1 MKKQIVAVL
10 LAAMTAA
17 SLAGCGGTE
26 SASPAASTE
35 ETTEQTESTV
45 TDAST
50 EDSQN
55 ATEDVAAQTTEDEE
69 YDEGFIP
76 ADFIQE
82 QAGTDTFDSYDDV
95 LGYLNGENE
104 GFAYISLDGSTPYV
118 LAVTDTLYALDDTT
132 MVASGVSLYAYNDDG
147 KLVNVGNAYSNG
159 GEEDPIRCEDGIL
172 YVCGPNEYGE
182 MKISEDT
189 IGLFYKKDVSRYTES
204 DGTTSISG
212 FIRENDDINSTP
224 TDIEIST
231 DEEFE
236 EMLASGREKT
246 PIRFWGAE
254 YASYDDVIAQLPA
267 DYGYAYVTID
277 GYDGDV
283 LAVTDFTYQ
292 WDNGENASL
301 TAYLYVQN
309 GDMVQYLGNVMTG
322 GTGYPIRCTNG
333 ILYNCNMVQYG
344 EMNVEQNS
352 DGKYGLTYTNR
363 GTITNHADGTAEIE
377 TEGNLAGADADE
389 IRDKIA
395 AMDGVAVVDF
405 TVVK

>member
-1 MKKQIVAVL
+1 MEKQIVTVL

-17 SLAGCGGTE
+17 SLAGCGSTE

-35 ETTEQTESTV
+35 ETTEQSESTV
-45 TDAST
+45 SDAST

-55 ATEDVAAQTTEDEE
+55 ATDDAAAQTTEDEE
-69 YDEGFIP
+69 YEEGFIP

-82 QAGTDTFDSYDDV
+82 QAGTDMFDSYDDV

-132 MVASGVSLYAYNDDG
+132 MAASGVSLYAYNDDG

-172 YVCGPNEYGE
+172 YASGPNEYGE
-182 MKISEDT
+182 MKISKDT
-189 IGLFYKKDVSRYTES
+189 IGLFYKKDISRYTDS

-292 WDNGENASL
+292 WDNDENASL

-309 GDMVQYLGNVMTG
+309 GDTVQYLGNVMTG
-322 GTGYPIRCTNG
+322 GTGYPVRCANG

-344 EMNVEQNS
+344 EMKVEQNS

-363 GTITNHADGTAEIE
+363 GTITNNADGTVEIE
-377 TEGNLAGADADE
+377 TEGKLAGAEEDE

-405 TVVK
+405 TVLK

>member
-1 MKKQIVAVL
+1 MKKQVVLVL
-10 LAAMTAA
+10 LTAMMATM
-17 SLAGCGGTE
+17 LAGCGSSE
-26 SASPAASTE
+26 SAAPAAGTE
-35 ETTEQTESTV
+35 ETTEQAEAAD
-45 TDAST
+45 TDAAEEAQDT
-50 EDSQN
+50 EEA
-55 ATEDVAAQTTEDEE
+55 ATEPSEAGEF
-69 YDEGFIP
+69 DEGFMP
-76 ADFIQE
+76 SDFIQE
-82 QAGTDTFDSYDDV
+82 QAGVDTFDSYEDV
-95 LGYLNGENE
+95 LGYLSGENQ

-132 MVASGVSLYAYNDDG
+132 MAASSVSLYAYNADG
-147 KLVNVGNAYSNG
+147 KLVNVGNAYSAG
-159 GEEDPIRCEDGIL
+159 GEEDPLRCEDGVL
-172 YVCGPNEYGE
+172 YVCSADEYGE
-182 MKISEDT
+182 MKISQDT
-189 IGLFYKKDVSRYTES
+189 NGLFYTREISRYSET
-204 DGTTSISG
+204 DGTVSFSG
-212 FIRENDDINSTP
+212 FVREDDDINSSSE
-224 TDIEIST
+224 DIGIST

-236 EMLASGREKT
+236 ALLTSGREKA

-267 DYGYAYVTID
+267 AYGYAYLTID

-309 GDMVQYLGNVMTG
+309 GDTVQYLGNVMTG
-322 GTGYPIRCTNG
+322 GTGYPIRCANG

-344 EMNVEQNS
+344 EMKVEQKS

-363 GTITNHADGTAEIE
+363 GTITNNADGTVEIE
-377 TEGNLAGADADE
+377 TEGKLAGAEEDE

>member
-1 MKKQIVAVL
+1 MKKQVVIVL
-10 LAAMTAA
+10 LTAMMATM
-17 SLAGCGGTE
+17 LAGCGSSE
-26 SASPAASTE
+26 SAAPAAGTE
-35 ETTEQTESTV
+35 ETTEQAEAAD
-45 TDAST
+45 TDAAEEAQDT
-50 EDSQN
+50 EEA
-55 ATEDVAAQTTEDEE
+55 ATEPSEAEE
-69 YDEGFIP
+69 FDEGFMP
-76 ADFIQE
+76 SDFIQE
-82 QAGTDTFDSYDDV
+82 QAGVDTFDSYEDV
-95 LGYLNGENE
+95 LGYLSGENQ

-132 MVASGVSLYAYNDDG
+132 MAASSVSLYAYNADG
-147 KLVNVGNAYSNG
+147 KLVNVGNAYSAG
-159 GEEDPIRCEDGIL
+159 GEEDPLRCEDGVL
-172 YVCGPNEYGE
+172 YVCSADEYGE
-182 MKISEDT
+182 MKISPDT
-189 IGLFYKKDVSRYTES
+189 NGLFYTKEISRYSET
-204 DGTTSISG
+204 DGTVSFSG
-212 FIRENDDINSTP
+212 FVREDDDINSSSE
-224 TDIEIST
+224 DIGIST

-236 EMLASGREKT
+236 ALLTSGREKA

-254 YASYDDVIAQLPA
+254 YASYDDVIAQLSA
-267 DYGYAYVTID
+267 AYGYAYLTID

-309 GDMVQYLGNVMTG
+309 GDTVQYLGNVMTG
-322 GTGYPIRCTNG
+322 GTGDPIRCANG

-344 EMNVEQNS
+344 EMKVEQKS

-363 GTITNHADGTAEIE
+363 GTITNNADGTVEIE
-377 TEGNLAGADADE
+377 TEGKLAGAEEDE

>member
-1 MKKQIVAVL
+1 MKKQVVIVL
-10 LAAMTAA
+10 LTAMMATM
-17 SLAGCGGTE
+17 LAGCGSSE
-26 SASPAASTE
+26 SAAPAAGTE
-35 ETTEQTESTV
+35 ETTEQAEAAD
-45 TDAST
+45 TDAAEEAQDT
-50 EDSQN
+50 QEA
-55 ATEDVAAQTTEDEE
+55 ATEPSEAEE
-69 YDEGFIP
+69 FDEGFMP
-76 ADFIQE
+76 SDFIQE
-82 QAGTDTFDSYDDV
+82 QAGVDTFDSYEDV
-95 LGYLNGENE
+95 LGYLNGENQ

-132 MVASGVSLYAYNDDG
+132 MAASSVSLYAYNADG
-147 KLVNVGNAYSNG
+147 KLVNVGNAYSAG
-159 GEEDPIRCEDGIL
+159 GEDDPVRCEDGTL
-172 YVCGPNEYGE
+172 YVCSADEYGE
-182 MKISEDT
+182 MKISQDT
-189 IGLFYKKDVSRYTES
+189 NGLFYTREISRYSET
-204 DGTTSISG
+204 DGTVSFSG
-212 FIRENDDINSTP
+212 FVREDDDINSSSE
-224 TDIEIST
+224 DIGIST

-236 EMLASGREKT
+236 ALLTSGREKT

-267 DYGYAYVTID
+267 DYGYAYLTID

-309 GDMVQYLGNVMTG
+309 GDTVQYLGNVMTG
-322 GTGYPIRCTNG
+322 GTGYPVRCANG

-344 EMNVEQNS
+344 EMKVEQKS

-363 GTITNHADGTAEIE
+363 GTITNNADGTVEIE
-377 TEGNLAGADADE
+377 TEGKLAGAEENE

>member
-1 MKKQIVAVL
+1 MKKQVVIVL
-10 LAAMTAA
+10 LTAMMATM
-17 SLAGCGGTE
+17 LAGCGSSE
-26 SASPAASTE
+26 SAAPAAGTE
-35 ETTEQTESTV
+35 ETTEQAEAAD
-45 TDAST
+45 TDAAEEAQDT
-50 EDSQN
+50 QEA
-55 ATEDVAAQTTEDEE
+55 ATEPSEAEE
-69 YDEGFIP
+69 FDEGFMP
-76 ADFIQE
+76 SDFIQE
-82 QAGTDTFDSYDDV
+82 QAGVDTFDSYEDV
-95 LGYLNGENE
+95 LGYLNGENQ

-132 MVASGVSLYAYNDDG
+132 MAASSVSLYAYNADG
-147 KLVNVGNAYSNG
+147 KLVNVGNAYSAG
-159 GEEDPIRCEDGIL
+159 GEEDPIRCEDGAL
-172 YVCGPNEYGE
+172 YVCSADEYGE
-182 MKISEDT
+182 MKISQDT
-189 IGLFYKKDVSRYTES
+189 NGLFYTREISRYSET
-204 DGTTSISG
+204 DGTVSFSG
-212 FIRENDDINSTP
+212 FVREDDDINSSSE
-224 TDIEIST
+224 DIGIST

-236 EMLASGREKT
+236 ALLTSGREKA
-246 PIRFWGAE
+246 PIRFRGAE

-267 DYGYAYVTID
+267 GYGYAYLTID

-309 GDMVQYLGNVMTG
+309 GDTVQYLGNVMTG
-322 GTGYPIRCTNG
+322 GTGYPVRCANG

-344 EMNVEQNS
+344 EMKVEQKS

-363 GTITNHADGTAEIE
+363 GTITNNADGTVEIE
-377 TEGNLAGADADE
+377 TEGKLAGAEEDE